1 MEGIFPLGGKTRRSR
16 IWSALTFLSGAFLIG
31 LCGFLKAV
39 DPQAGSELAV
49 LCLLGTCFCLWAV
62 LSMLYNRNGYVRL
75 ENGRIQAR
83 YHWLG
88 RLDCNLT
95 DIEFVLP
102 QINTLTI
109 LLKNGKRHVI
119 TGIEDPWLLS
129 SILRRQRFEVEQ
141 ETPET
146 LRWELARTKAQR
158 KKELYWVIFGTVML
172 FVNILL
178 TVLLTGGRE
187 FSAFCGSD
195 WYLFAGMGATEL
207 LTFGALLFA
216 ANRCGKRRLSLE
228 WLAYRLRGAVI
239 GTYPLPRNLVR
250 RVYTDENHSGRVVVC
265 GFPNAESVYY
275 CVQEFGADEK
285 LETVYSSQIY
295 ASQKELPEDE
305 FSRLMDITAL
315 FSQM

>member
-1 MEGIFPLGGKTRRSR
+1 MEGNFPLGGKTRRLR

-31 LCGFLKAV
+31 LCGFLKVV
-39 DPQAGSELAV
+39 DSQSGSELAV

-75 ENGRIQAR
+75 ENGRIRAR

-88 RLDCNLT
+88 RLDCSLA

-129 SILRRQRFEVEQ
+129 SILRCQRFEVEQ

-146 LRWELARTKAQR
+146 LRWELARTKAQQ
-158 KKELYWVIFGTVML
+158 KKEFCWVIFGTAML
-172 FVNILL
+172 FINILL

-187 FSAFCGSD
+187 FSAFRGSD
-195 WYLFAGMGATEL
+195 WYLFAGMGA
-207 LTFGALLFA
+207 A
-216 ANRCGKRRLSLE
+216 
-228 WLAYRLRGAVI
+228 
-239 GTYPLPRNLVR
+239 
-250 RVYTDENHSGRVVVC
+250 
-265 GFPNAESVYY
+265 
-275 CVQEFGADEK
+275 
-285 LETVYSSQIY
+285 
-295 ASQKELPEDE
+295 
-305 FSRLMDITAL
+305 
-315 FSQM
+315 